1 MHLLV
6 EGLGGKKRGL
16 RETRREEGDFCP
28 LQHIHST
35 MSVLNT
41 PFHSSVTLFLFFPN
55 ASHREKCAGPI
66 FAQKWCWDRQITY
79 QYLSLASHAP
89 NSHPPPVQLIDW
101 LGKKLGPLS
110 SDQGHTTHGLCA
122 THPPPN
128 ATTTP
133 STPTTISSSSSF
145 LSLTHMMCTHACMS
159 GLVWMH
165 SLYQTYLDKGMAL
178 TVQFSLKCGSCRNE
192 SHQC

>member
-1 MHLLV
+1 MEGGRGEFALCNISTQPCLFSTPLSLLSDS
-6 EGLGGKKRGL
+6 L
-16 RETRREEGDFCP
+16 
-28 LQHIHST
+28 S
-35 MSVLNT
+35 
-41 PFHSSVTLFLFFPN
+41 FFPN

-122 THPPPN
+122 TPPHTHNPSTLPPPLQR
-128 ATTTP
+128 P
-133 STPTTISSSSSF
+133 PPPTISSSSSSF
-145 LSLTHMMCTHACMS
+145 LSHTHDHMIAAHACITC
-159 GLVWMH
+159 GCVH
-165 SLYQTYLDKGMAL
+165 SETYLDIGEDIDEVLKEQYTKTKKKIQG
-178 TVQFSLKCGSCRNE
+178 TIFSPT
-192 SHQC
+192 H

>member
-1 MHLLV
+1 M
-6 EGLGGKKRGL
+6 EGGW
-16 RETRREEGDFCP
+16 EGRVCP

-35 MSVLNT
+35 VSVLNT
-41 PFHSSVTLFLFFPN
+41 PSHSSLTLFLFFPN

-122 THPPPN
+122 THPPPHP
-128 ATTTP
+128 TP
-133 STPTTISSSSSF
+133 PPP
-145 LSLTHMMCTHACMS
+145 LQHPPQSLPPPHFSQSHDAHTCM
-159 GLVWMH
+159 
-165 SLYQTYLDKGMAL
+165 YKQTCVDAFTL
-178 TVQFSLKCGSCRNE
+178 
-192 SHQC
+192 